1 MPPKKAAAAF
11 DVYVVLTKNGIDS
24 IYATSAPATERAETL
39 RSAAVDPSTIKIE
52 LHGVKGDDEKPSA
65 KTKADAPKSNSAAKK
80 TKSPEE
86 QRAANADKASKPT
99 DTDLPDNIKNL
110 LAGNGDILSGKSI
123 VVTGVPPTLQR
134 KNAEKLVQIY
144 GGKLLKSVSKNT
156 SFVVVGNDAGPKKLE
171 QIAELD
177 IETLDE
183 DAFVELLEVGGGGG
197 KRSAAD
203 DGKPSKAKR
212 QKK

>member
-1 MPPKKAAAAF
+1 MPTQKAAVAF
-11 DVYVVLTKNGIDS
+11 DVYVVLNKNGIDS
-24 IYATSAPATERAETL
+24 IYATSAPATKRAETL
-39 RSAAVDPSTIKIE
+39 KSAAADPSTIKIE
-52 LHGVKGDDEKPSA
+52 LHSVKGDELAAAKPSP
-65 KTKADAPKSNSAAKK
+65 KANTIAKK

-86 QRAANADKASKPT
+86 QRAVNAAKPSKSS
-99 DTDLPDNIKNL
+99 DADLPENIKAL
-110 LAGNGDILSGKSI
+110 LAGNGDILFGKSI

-156 SFVVVGNDAGPKKLE
+156 GFVVVGNDAGPKKLE
-171 QIAELD
+171 QIEELG

-183 DAFVELLEVGGGGG
+183 DAFVALLEAGSGGA
-197 KRSAAD
+197 KRAADD
-203 DGKPSKAKR
+203 DGKPAKAKK